1 MNTCPTCKKQL
12 PDDPLIN
19 FCPYCG
25 VHFTDDDP
33 PPGSEIDIVIE
44 DEEKTQQPETV
55 PPEPETKHRQGPSD
69 GDGGGTAWEDGNEL
83 SLLERLTHTW
93 TESIFHP
100 ADFFREMKISNR
112 IGPALVYGFI
122 FKFLG
127 QVLGNFWARKQ
138 LDAMADKM
146 DQMPAFMQLIY
157 DRYLESVT
165 QMGTVEQLILTPFM
179 VLFSMLVI
187 PLIFHVSMNLFGVA
201 RNGFAT
207 TFRVNAFAEG
217 AAIFQA
223 IPFLGGLVYFIVWL
237 ILVVTGWRECHET
250 STARVLISL
259 VIPFF
264 ACCTFV
270 FIFIAMLGNFIN
282 G

>member
-12 PDDPLIN
+12 PEDPLIN

-25 VHFTDDDP
+25 VQFTDEAP
-33 PPGSEIDIVIE
+33 PPGSEVDIVIE
-44 DEEKTQQPETV
+44 DSEET
-55 PPEPETKHRQGPSD
+55 PPPQAEQEIKQENVRD
-69 GDGGGTAWEDGNEL
+69 DAGGTPWEDGQDQ
-83 SLLERLTHTW
+83 SFLERLTHTW
-93 TESIFHP
+93 TESIFRP
-100 ADFFREMKISNR
+100 VDFFREMKIINR

-138 LDAMADKM
+138 LDAMADQIE
-146 DQMPAFMQLIY
+146 QMPAFLQLIY

-165 QMGTVEQLILTPFM
+165 QMGAVEQLILTPF
-179 VLFSMLVI
+179 VVVFSMLIV
-187 PLIFHVSMNLFGVA
+187 PLIFHVSMSLFGVA
-201 RNGFAT
+201 RNGFST
-207 TFRVNAFAEG
+207 TFRVNAYAEG

-223 IPFLGGLVYFIVWL
+223 IPFIGGVIYFFVWL
-237 ILVVTGWRECHET
+237 ILAVIGWRECHQT
-250 STARVLISL
+250 STARILISL

-270 FIFIAMLGNFIN
+270 FIFIGLLGNLVN